1 MAPTANGRLAFH
13 LALAVEDLPDHCHP
27 VYAGKSW
34 YEAMTARFLPL
45 AGMAAALARWRIEP
59 GGGNV
64 RVWVLARLVERVRGV
79 PAMESWVEAIE
90 SGASFCRACA
100 DPATGRG
107 VERVEAARGAL
118 GHWIRVAG
126 GRIRNDQAA
135 APTIW
140 NFSPRDGRGRPG
152 PPEPALE
159 GVPVAADEPNQ
170 TPAVAHVVRSADPCR
185 VCTVQ

>member
-27 VYAGKSW
+27 VHAGKSW
-34 YEAMTARFLPL
+34 YEAMTA
-45 AGMAAALARWRIEP
+45 
-59 GGGNV
+59 
-64 RVWVLARLVERVRGV
+64 
-79 PAMESWVEAIE
+79 MESWVEEAIE
-90 SGASFCRACA
+90 PGASFCRACA

-107 VERVEAARGAL
+107 VGLGEAARGAL
-118 GHWIRVAG
+118 GPWIRVAG

-140 NFSPRDGRGRPG
+140 NFSPRGGRGRPG

-159 GVPVAADEPNQ
+159 GVPVAADDPNQ
-170 TPAVAHVVRSADPCR
+170 TPAVGHVVRSADPCR
-185 VCTVQ
+185 GCTVQ